1 MRESVCT
8 IAVVKGPPIT
18 VTCDC
23 GTVER
28 IPYGQAWTCP
38 SCGRRWDT
46 AQIPAEEYDGV
57 MRDMR
62 RYRLEALALGS
73 AIGIAVVL
81 LAVVSD
87 RPIFPIAL
95 IAMTGWWILYMPRWR
110 RKVRARAREL
120 PVWKLRSG

>member
-1 MRESVCT
+1 MYHR
-8 IAVVKGPPIT
+8 VVKGPPIT

-28 IPYGQAWTCP
+28 IPYGDTWTCP

-46 AQIPAEEYDGV
+46 AQIPAEEYEGV
-57 MRDMR
+57 LRDMR